1 MDSFFKRHE
10 AKGFTRWNM
19 DFGTVTPGTP
29 VIINGE
35 RAFAE
40 DQISAINTLS
50 ESNPIFILSS
60 GQRPSS
66 LLERKEIIWAPEVIC
81 KKEIALHL
89 IKQADKHLDS
99 FLRPAIKATKNQEIL
114 ASYNSLCQS
123 GVGWDQGLLDC
134 FVWLECAFDNKVNE
148 DFFEKYKIQP
158 MLQSIHGESCNG
170 YSAFYINA
178 QQPEDIAN
186 HVLVA
191 YNEAKGLGYLWSTAL
206 GGALSDVQ
214 DLYQRYDERY
224 NNRNKSCPFTTP
236 KATTANSM
244 RLAAI
249 VDVCN
254 EIINDSSSSI
264 DTISKVNHF
273 RHYASAALTFLNN
286 WTHSILWK

>member
-1 MDSFFKRHE
+1 MNSFFKRHE
-10 AKGFTRWNM
+10 AKGFTWWNM
-19 DFGTVTPGTP
+19 DFGTVVPGTP

-35 RAFAE
+35 PDFSE
-40 DQISAINTLS
+40 DQITAINTLS

-81 KKEIALHL
+81 KKEMALHL

-99 FLRPAIKATKNQEIL
+99 FLRPAIKATKNDELL
-114 ASYNSLCQS
+114 ASYNTLCQS

-134 FVWLECAFDNKVNE
+134 FVWLEYAFDNKADE

-158 MLQSIHGESCNG
+158 MLQSIHAESCDG
-170 YSAFYINA
+170 YSAFYLNG
-178 QQPEDIAN
+178 PDTEDMYP
-186 HVLVA
+186 HVQLA

-214 DLYQRYDERY
+214 DLYQRYDRRH
-224 NNRNKSCPFTTP
+224 NLRDKSCPFTTP
-236 KATTANSM
+236 NATTANSM

-249 VDVCN
+249 ADVCN
-254 EIINDSSSSI
+254 EIINDSSTSI

-273 RHYASAALTFLNN
+273 RHYASTALSLLNN